1 MSLKI
6 HLNEIQ
12 IAIRGGQFPNE
23 AAVSRGV
30 VMRLLQ
36 ALGWP
41 VFETNIVWPRYRII
55 PQLLRTKFFAPD
67 WPVSYYRSTRRT
79 LPATADQN
87 TFRTPL
93 VRDRPHIEEP

>member
-1 MSLKI
+1 MSLKN

-41 VFETNIVWPRYRII
+41 VRIHS
-55 PQLLRTKFFAPD
+55 Q
-67 WPVSYYRSTRRT
+67 RRDNKCT
-79 LPATADQN
+79 
-87 TFRTPL
+87 
-93 VRDRPHIEEP
+93 

>member
-1 MSLKI
+1 MSLKN

-41 VFETNIVWPRYRII
+41 VFETNIVWPEYPLETLFVDYALCHPIRRPAVII
-55 PQLLRTKFFAPD
+55 EVKAVGKLGIVLNYANHMTVA
-67 WPVSYYRSTRRT
+67 TR
-79 LPATADQN
+79 ASIA
-87 TFRTPL
+87 
-93 VRDRPHIEEP
+93 V